1 MNANSISVGS
11 VIRHKGNLWLVVKK
25 DHVKPGKGGAF
36 AQMELKGITTNA
48 KVVERFRATEDVEKM
63 FMEDK
68 DYQYQYMDG
77 DNLALMD
84 METYEQELLPKDLLG
99 DMLPYL
105 QDEMNVKVQF
115 CEGKPLSIKLPE
127 HVTLEVVETEAVV
140 KGQTAASS
148 YKPAILENGVRVMVP
163 PFITTGTK
171 VVVRTSDSEYIE
183 RAK

>member
-1 MNANSISVGS
+1 MNANSISVGNI
-11 VIRHKGNLWLVVKK
+11 IRHKGNLWMVTKK
-25 DHVKPGKGGAF
+25 EHVKPGKGGAF
-36 AQMELKGITTNA
+36 VQLEIKGITTNA
-48 KVVERFRATEDVEKM
+48 KVVERFRSTEDVEKM

-68 DYQYQYMDG
+68 DFQYQYMEG

-84 METYEQELLPKDLLG
+84 MTTYEQTLINKELLG

-105 QDEMNVKVQF
+105 QDGMEIKVQF
-115 CEGKPLSIKLPE
+115 CEDKPLSVKLPE
-127 HVTLEVVETEAVV
+127 HVVLEVVETEAVV

-171 VVVRTSDSEYIE
+171 IVVRTSDSEYVE